1 MRSLPADRSATYLHA
16 LKPRVHFFGGQGI
29 GWALD
34 EDLNR
39 ARAAVAGQIDEGS
52 FARSPIILSAWWP
65 PLLQVGRRAL
75 NGKSVICLADN
86 PPTFYL
92 TRPGFEAAVSRVDL
106 WVARSREAVRQFKE
120 LGLPVTFAPY
130 TVDPGI
136 FRELPMEERLEIRSA
151 LGFEENDFVV
161 GNFNRDSLER
171 DLSLPKAQKGPDHF
185 VELVDEAR
193 KAIPALKVLLA
204 GPRRHWLRGEL
215 ARRGIPC
222 VFAGKVLPQDDFSVN
237 VLPRDKLNSL
247 YAALD
252 CTLISSRWEGGPY
265 AVLEALQAARPVI
278 STRVGMASDLL
289 KGWLYDSPK
298 EGAELLSRIARDR
311 PSFSSLQQGVTASHS
326 SKQLGACLMEAFAR
340 FPNVT
345 SSWAGMAKTSTALAM
360 SRVHPKFRVPLGSHA
375 GVACTMAKVRE
386 KGDAGI
392 GIVSE
397 AIAIALAEADVQSK

>member
-39 ARAAVAGQIDEGS
+39 ARAAVAGQIDEGF

-222 VFAGKVLPQDDFSVN
+222 VFAGKVLPEDDFSVN

-289 KGWLYDSPK
+289 EGWLYDSPK

-326 SKQLGACLMEAFAR
+326 PKQLGACLMEAFAR

-360 SRVHPKFRVPLGSHA
+360 SRVHPKFRAPLGSHA

-386 KGDAGI
+386 RGDAGI